1 MDSIK
6 DAEAFHAKVKIHY
19 LGKEFIKT
27 KRAWVLIGIGLLKV
41 IVNTEKKEARLIAK
55 TQNGQQILFNAKLFS
70 EMNCEKRG
78 KTAIIVIAADEK
90 LGIHSYLI
98 ETKDAPIALALEKV
112 INLYKN
118 PFEIPNNTEEVKFN
132 NFYTV
137 NLVLPNSNLQDPSQN
152 NVNQTVILVEP
163 FIRKSA
169 SNLNDLSRLLLEINR
184 LFKDGRI
191 TADQKQAFKC
201 VALNQKLQP
210 EGLIALE
217 VYESSSDVLDFVD
230 TLDILQ
236 KKL

>member
-1 MDSIK
+1 
-6 DAEAFHAKVKIHY
+6 
-19 LGKEFIKT
+19 
-27 KRAWVLIGIGLLKV
+27 
-41 IVNTEKKEARLIAK
+41 
-55 TQNGQQILFNAKLFS
+55 
-70 EMNCEKRG
+70 MNCEKRG